1 MTEQTETQEVQSST
15 DESKVN
21 EVVIIKRRTLTN
33 CEEYVSIQLKSSDGT
48 IGGLLKKAISATQLQ
63 SLNNNDKKLG
73 IQ

>member
-15 DESKVN
+15 EESKVN

-48 IGGLLKKAISATQLQ
+48 IGGLLKKAISATQLP
-63 SLNNNDKKLG
+63 SLTNNDKALG

>member
-1 MTEQTETQEVQSST
+1 MTEQNETQEVQSST

>member
-63 SLNNNDKKLG
+63 SINNNDKKLG
-73 IQ
+73 IR